1 MQDEQEITQQ
11 ESLAIIQS
19 MINKAKSR
27 FSENGHLY
35 LFWGWLVL
43 ICNVSQFVLLHF
55 MHSSRHYMV
64 WFVCWAAV
72 IYQMFYFSKKRR
84 LKTVRTYT
92 DEIIKYVWIV
102 FLVNIIL
109 VTIVFGQVLGEKYY
123 LMMGPVMFV
132 IYAVPTFLSGVILR
146 FKPLIIG
153 GCSCWLIAIAALFIE
168 GDYQLLLVSVA
179 MIFAWIIPGYL
190 LRERFKKSNT

>member
-64 WFVCWAAV
+64 LFVCWAAV

-179 MIFAWIIPGYL
+179 MIFAW
-190 LRERFKKSNT
+190 